1 MSLLQKKLV
10 SLPRWMKRIT
20 LLSTDVVLL
29 IAALWLSFS
38 LRLGVWYWPPGGI
51 GNDLFWLVLLV
62 PVVAIPIF
70 IRFGLYRAIIR
81 YLGMRAAWS
90 VVQGGCALC
99 TALGAVGT
107 VEWCTR
113 YSTLRYFD

>member
-1 MSLLQKKLV
+1 MRGVEQRLV
-10 SLPRWMKRIT
+10 SLPRWLKRTT

-38 LRLGVWYWPPGGI
+38 LRLGVWYWPPSGLGSE
-51 GNDLFWLVLLV
+51 LFWLVLLA
-62 PVVAIPIF
+62 PIIAIPIF

-90 VVQGGCALC
+90 VVQ
-99 TALGAVGT
+99 
-107 VEWCTR
+107 
-113 YSTLRYFD
+113 